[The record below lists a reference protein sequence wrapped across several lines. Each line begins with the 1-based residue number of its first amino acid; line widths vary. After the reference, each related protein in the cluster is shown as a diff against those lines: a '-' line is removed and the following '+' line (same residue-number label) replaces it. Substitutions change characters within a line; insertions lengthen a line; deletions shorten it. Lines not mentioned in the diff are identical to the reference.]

1 MKYSV
6 LSFLFFL
13 LLSVNGSNAE
23 INSKKALMDVFE
35 GCVEE
40 DVPDVSVG
48 AQFDYC
54 GCFIREISL
63 GMDLEE
69 VMTLG
74 LDMMSAGE
82 NKKIKEKILI
92 SNKKIK
98 NYIVK
103 CASKLYQ

>member
-1 MKYSV
+1 MKYY
-6 LSFLFFL
+6 LLLFLFVLIF
-13 LLSVNGSNAE
+13 SIKNVVAE

-40 DVPDVSVG
+40 EVADVSAG

-54 GCFIREISL
+54 GCFIKEISL

-74 LDMMSAGE
+74 LDMMRAGE
-82 NKKIKEKILI
+82 NKKIQQNILI
-92 SNKKIK
+92 SNQKIK
-98 NYIVK
+98 KYIVK
-103 CASKLYQ
+103 CASKLYE